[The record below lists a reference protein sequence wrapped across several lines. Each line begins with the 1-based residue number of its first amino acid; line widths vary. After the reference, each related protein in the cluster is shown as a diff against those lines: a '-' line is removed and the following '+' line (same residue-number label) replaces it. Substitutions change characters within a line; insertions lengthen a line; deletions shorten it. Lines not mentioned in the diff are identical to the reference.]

1 MKKTLFKSEQMT
13 VRSEQQAYSTP
24 FMKIGKGDL
33 ALPYITNYNYSVGY
47 VHFGADN
54 LYPQILNQLYYYS
67 PIHNACI
74 DFICNAVLGGGVTLE
89 GDGSVKTQVEH
100 KAFMSRHNI
109 NKLARK
115 VVGDFKRHDRVH
127 VLLSFSGSG
136 KFLKMKLIDP
146 SYIRYRF
153 DGNFDYSS
161 DWSTR
166 ANYRT
171 IEAYHPAKKCE
182 EMLYTYGEPG
192 AGQDFYPIP
201 AYTTALNWIYLDGEQ
216 SLLHKSNIQ
225 NSIFPSLA
233 IRRPK
238 RFGSKKEVTDFI
250 DGLQGNKGAENGG
263 NVMVLTGD
271 GFDNTPE
278 LVQVSA
284 NQNDNLFLQT
294 SKEIKDNICFAH
306 KINPS
311 IMGVKVQGSLGNAQE
326 LEMSYSI
333 FEKNVVKP
341 MREEVEQILNELL
354 RIAELDGKIKING
367 YKIIGEEI
375 VEEDAIDNKTGEL
388 LNAMSPLLANKV
400 LENLTINETRALA
413 GLKPIEGGNKLPV
426 ATEPTQQTFEQ

>member
-1 MKKTLFKSEQMT
+1 MKKTLFKNEPVA

-47 VHFGADN
+47 VHFGSDN

-89 GDGSVKTQVEH
+89 GDGSVKTQVDH

-127 VLLSFSGSG
+127 VLLTFSASG

-201 AYTTALNWIYLDGEQ
+201 AYTTALNWIFLDGEQ

-225 NSIFPSLA
+225 NSIYPSMVV
-233 IRRPK
+233 RRPK
-238 RFGSKKEVTDFI
+238 RFGSKKELTDFV
-250 DGLQGNKGAENGG
+250 DGLTASKGAENGG

-271 GFDNTPE
+271 GMENVPE
-278 LVQVSA
+278 VVTFSPA
-284 NQNDNLFLQT
+284 QNDNLFLQT

-306 KINPS
+306 KVNPA
-311 IMGVKVQGSLGNAQE
+311 IMGIKVQGSLGNAQE
-326 LEMSYSI
+326 LEMSYAI
-333 FEKNVVKP
+333 FEKNVIAP
-341 MREEVEQILNELL
+341 MKSEIEEIFADLL
-354 RIAELDGKIKING
+354 RIAEVDGILKINDFR
-367 YKIIGEEI
+367 IIGDMPT
-375 VEEDAIDNKTGEL
+375 V
-388 LNAMSPLLANKV
+388 
-400 LENLTINETRALA
+400 
-413 GLKPIEGGNKLPV
+413 
-426 ATEPTQQTFEQ
+426 TEAQ